1 LESQNNS
8 SLLFIDTLP
17 FFRTRDQQPSRARQF
32 LMRAYT
38 NTYGMKKSFQKFK
51 KRNFYQLQYYRHKV
65 QKNVHWRF
73 AHGGRREESSKCSLQ
88 VFKQIQLLMKI
99 LCWKKPSLTLW
110 SYQQWIQIVFGIS
123 YSISKIHFIFT
134 NVLGYSRKK
143 VKVILFI

>member
-1 LESQNNS
+1 MGAYNTIWVHKYLWNEKIFSKIQKKKLLSVTILSTQS
-8 SLLFIDTLP
+8 S
-17 FFRTRDQQPSRARQF
+17 
-32 LMRAYT
+32 
-38 NTYGMKKSFQKFK
+38 
-51 KRNFYQLQYYRHKV
+51 
-65 QKNVHWRF
+65 KNVHWRF

-110 SYQQWIQIVFGIS
+110 SYQQWIQIVFRIL